1 MKKQMIRLTE
11 SELHQII
18 EESVKAIIT
27 ENMEQEGW
35 YDKMKAGAGAFF
47 KSPQAAGGLNLGKRM
62 EMAKKNFNSRGK
74 FDDLR
79 GLISQLQALVDAK
92 KIDANVTVGELLGNK
107 GVGGKLRGMA
117 INQASQMKSRGYQLP
132 KK

>member
-18 EESVKAIIT
+18 EESVKAIIK

-35 YDKMKAGAGAFF
+35 LDNMKAGANAFF

-62 EMAKKNFNSRGK
+62 GAGKANFNSRAK
-74 FDDLR
+74 YDELR
-79 GLISQLQALVDAK
+79 GIMAQLKALVDAN
-92 KIDANVTVGELLGNK
+92 KIDANVTVGQLIGNK